1 MSKVLYEQKTL
12 TMENTVYLKYINIS
26 FLLLKKNM
34 YFINSF
40 IVIEKVLEFVCIIC
54 SHKVKCQILSSIE
67 EDILLRKL

>member
-26 FLLLKKNM
+26 FLLLKNM

-54 SHKVKCQILSSIE
+54 SHKVKYQILSSIE